1 MRSNTID
8 VMDKRKKKRSAP
20 TNRMEIEQI
29 MKISPSMVHIAE
41 VKMEEEASF
50 IKPPSLKSQ
59 CGSRS
64 NLFINGNL

>member
-20 TNRMEIEQI
+20 NNRMEIEQI

-41 VKMEEEASF
+41 DNM
-50 IKPPSLKSQ
+50 
-59 CGSRS
+59 
-64 NLFINGNL
+64 